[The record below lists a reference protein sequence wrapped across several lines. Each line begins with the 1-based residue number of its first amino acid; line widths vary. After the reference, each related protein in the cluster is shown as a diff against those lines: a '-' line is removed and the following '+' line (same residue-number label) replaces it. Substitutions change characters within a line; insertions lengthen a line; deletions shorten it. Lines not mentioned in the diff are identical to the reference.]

1 MNSYTFVV
9 REIMTATVHIG
20 ADSEEAA
27 RALLWRQYY
36 TDKTRACN
44 LSAVEFE
51 LFGVSADSVSK
62 DTKLERFEIF
72 GEPALITEQRA
83 RELTDVSGVDRLY
96 AYDLRHGDNDSIPV
110 TVERHVG
117 VNRYATVF
125 TAVPLLQEG
134 EEYRELTLD
143 DWGYDSDLDDCTPV
157 EFLSV
162 AARGDA
168 PEGRRIFNG
177 NE

>member
-1 MNSYTFVV
+1 MNNYTFVV
-9 REIMTATVHIG
+9 REIMTATVHIE

-44 LSAVEFE
+44 LSSVEFE
-51 LFGVSADSVSK
+51 LFGVSTDSVSE

-83 RELTDVSGVDRLY
+83 RKLADVPGMNRLY
-96 AYDLRHGDNDSIPV
+96 AYDLRHGDDDSVPI

-125 TAVPLLQEG
+125 TAVPLLREG
-134 EEYRELTLD
+134 EEYRKLTPD
-143 DWGYDSDLDDCTPV
+143 DWGYDSNLDDCTPV

-162 AARGDA
+162 AARGGA
-168 PEGRRIFNG
+168 PEGGIFNG

>member
-1 MNSYTFVV
+1 MSNYTFVV
-9 REIMTATVHIG
+9 REIMTATVHIE

-27 RALLWRQYY
+27 RALLWKRYEA
-36 TDKTRACN
+36 DEINADH
-44 LSAVEFE
+44 LSDVEFE
-51 LFGVSADSVSK
+51 SAGVTASGDPEEVRLA
-62 DTKLERFEIF
+62 RFEIL
-72 GEPALITEQRA
+72 GLPALITEQRA
-83 RELTDVSGVDRLY
+83 RELTGVPGVDRLY
-96 AYDLRHGDNDSIPV
+96 AYDLRHGDDDSIPV

-125 TAVPLLQEG
+125 TAVPLLREG

-168 PEGRRIFNG
+168 PEGRQISDG